1 MKTKL
6 RRIHMVGIG
15 GAGMSGIAEVL
26 LNLGYSVSGS
36 DVADNDTVR
45 RLRGL
50 GARIERGHSADHL
63 ADAEV
68 LVKSTAIDW
77 DNPEVVAA
85 REEGVPVIPRAE
97 MLAELMRLKTGIAV
111 AGTHGK
117 TTTTSLLAT
126 VFTEAE
132 MDPTVI
138 IGGRLNTYGS
148 HARMGEGEYL
158 IAEADESDGSFLSLL
173 PIMNVVTNV
182 DLDHTDYYPD
192 IASVDEAFVQFM
204 NQVPFYGLNVVCG
217 DDPRVQKLLPRV
229 KRPVLTYGLDPEN
242 DLRAEILELGLSSRF
257 AVYWQGE
264 PWAEVTLAHPGR
276 HNIQN
281 ALAAIAV
288 AMQSDIPK
296 ESVLRGL
303 QGFGGVGRRMEKKG
317 ESEGVLVLDDYGH
330 HPREVDLTLRTV
342 KEVFS
347 DRRLVVVFQ
356 PHRFSRTRDL
366 FADFCRAFSQ
376 ADLLFLTEVYPAS
389 EDPIPGV
396 NGFTLAQGIRQMDG
410 REVVFC
416 EDLEDCLRQL
426 LDVCAPG
433 DVLLTLGAGDVT
445 RLGGMFLEE
454 SVG

>member
-6 RRIHMVGIG
+6 RGIHMVGIG
-15 GAGMSGIAEVL
+15 GSGMSGIAEVL
-26 LNLGYSVSGS
+26 INLGYKVSGS

-45 RLRGL
+45 RLRHL
-50 GARIERGHSADHL
+50 GARIDTGHKAENV

-68 LVKSTAIDW
+68 LVKSTAIGW

-85 REEGVPVIPRAE
+85 REKGVPVIPRAE

-117 TTTTSLLAT
+117 TTATSLLAE
-126 VFTEAE
+126 VFKEAG

-148 HARMGEGEYL
+148 HALMGEGEYL

-182 DLDHTDYYPD
+182 DLDHTDYYSD
-192 IASVDEAFVQFM
+192 MTAVDEAFVQFM

-217 DDPRVQKLLPRV
+217 DDTRLRELLSRV
-229 KRPVLTYGLDPEN
+229 KRPVLTYGLDQDN
-242 DLRAEILELGLSSRF
+242 DLRAEIHELGLVSRF
-257 AVYWQGE
+257 SVYWKGSL
-264 PWAEVTLAHPGR
+264 WAEVLLSHPGR

-288 AMQSDIPK
+288 AMQSDIPP

-303 QGFGGVGRRMEKKG
+303 ENFGGVGRRMEKKG
-317 ESEGVLVLDDYGH
+317 ESEGVLLLDDYGH
-330 HPREVDLTLRTV
+330 HPREIEFTLRTV
-342 KEVFS
+342 KEVYG
-347 DRRLVVVFQ
+347 DRRLIVVFQ
-356 PHRFSRTRDL
+356 PHRFTRTRDL
-366 FADFCRAFSQ
+366 FAGFCRAFTL
-376 ADLLFLTEVYPAS
+376 ADLLFLTEIYPAS

-396 NGFTLAQGIRQMDG
+396 SGVSLAQGIRQMSG
-410 REVVFC
+410 QEVMFC
-416 EDLEDCLRQL
+416 EDFSSCLREL
-426 LDVCAPG
+426 KDISAPG
-433 DVLLTLGAGDVT
+433 DVVLTLGAGDISQ
-445 RLGGMFLEE
+445 LGTMFLNA
-454 SVG
+454 SPQ

>member
-36 DVADNDTVR
+36 DIADNDTIR
-45 RLRGL
+45 RLRDL
-50 GARIERGHSADHL
+50 GARIETGHSADNV

-77 DNPEVVAA
+77 ENPEVLAA
-85 REEGVPVIPRAE
+85 RENGLPVIPRAE

-117 TTTTSLLAT
+117 TTTTSLLAA
-126 VFTEAE
+126 VFTQADL
-132 MDPTVI
+132 DPTVI

-217 DDPRVQKLLPRV
+217 DDPRVRKLLPRV
-229 KRPVLTYGLDPEN
+229 KRPVLTYGLNSDN

-257 AVYWQGE
+257 QVYWRDE
-264 PWAEVTLAHPGR
+264 PWAEVTLAHPGQ

-288 AMQSDIPK
+288 AMQSDISP
-296 ESVLRGL
+296 ESVIKGL
-303 QGFGGVGRRMEKKG
+303 ESFGGVGRRMEKKG
-317 ESEGVLVLDDYGH
+317 ESDGVLVLDDYGH
-330 HPREVDLTLRTV
+330 HPREIDLTLRTV
-342 KEVFS
+342 KEVFG
-347 DRRLVVVFQ
+347 DRRLIVVFQ

-366 FADFCRAFSQ
+366 FADFCRAFTQ

-396 NGFTLAQGIRQMDG
+396 NGFTLAQGIRQIDG
-410 REVVFC
+410 QEVVFC
-416 EDLEDCLRQL
+416 EDYAACLRELQ
-426 LDVCAPG
+426 DICVPG
-433 DVLLTLGAGDVT
+433 DVLLTLGAGDIT
-445 RLGGMFLEE
+445 KLGPMFLQEVAE
-454 SVG
+454 

>member
-6 RRIHMVGIG
+6 RGIHMVGIG

-36 DVADNDTVR
+36 DIADNDTVR

-50 GARIERGHSADHL
+50 GARIETGHRAENL
-63 ADAEV
+63 AGAEV
-68 LVKSTAIDW
+68 LVKSTAIGP
-77 DNPEVVAA
+77 DNPEVLAA
-85 REEGVPVIPRAE
+85 REKGIPVIPRAE

-117 TTTTSLLAT
+117 TTTTSLLAA
-126 VFTEAE
+126 VFTQADL
-132 MDPTVI
+132 DPTVI

-173 PIMNVVTNV
+173 PIVNVVTNV

-192 IASVDEAFVQFM
+192 MAAVDEAFVRFM
-204 NQVPFYGLNVVCG
+204 NRVPFYGLNVVCG
-217 DDPRVQKLLPRV
+217 DDARLRQILPRI
-229 KRPVLTYGLDPEN
+229 KRPVLTYGMGQDN
-242 DLRAEILELGLSSRF
+242 DLRAEILELGRSSRF
-257 AVYWQGE
+257 AVYWRDE
-264 PWAEVTLAHPGR
+264 LWAEVTLAHPGR

-288 AMQSDIPK
+288 AMQSDIPPEAMLK
-296 ESVLRGL
+296 GLES
-303 QGFGGVGRRMEKKG
+303 FGGVGRRMEKKG

-330 HPREVDLTLRTV
+330 HPREIDLTLQTV
-342 KEVFS
+342 KEVFG
-347 DRRLVVVFQ
+347 DRRLIVVFQ
-356 PHRFSRTRDL
+356 PHRFTRTRDL
-366 FADFCRAFSQ
+366 FPDFCRAFSR

-396 NGFTLAQGIRQMDG
+396 NGLSLAQGIRQMG
-410 REVVFC
+410 GQEVVFC
-416 EDLEDCLRQL
+416 EDLAGCLQELR
-426 LDVCAPG
+426 DISAPG
-433 DVLLTLGAGDVT
+433 DVVLTLGAGDVT
-445 RLGGMFLEE
+445 RLGEMFLNETQP
-454 SVG
+454 

>member
-6 RRIHMVGIG
+6 RGIHMVGIG

-36 DVADNDTVR
+36 DIADNDTIR

-50 GARIERGHSADHL
+50 GARIETAHKAENV

-68 LVKSTAIDW
+68 LVKSTAIDP
-77 DNPEVVAA
+77 DNPELIAA
-85 REEGVPVIPRAE
+85 REKGIPVIPRAE

-117 TTTTSLLAT
+117 TTTTSLLAAI
-126 VFTEAE
+126 FTEAG

-148 HARMGEGEYL
+148 HALMGEGEYL

-192 IASVDEAFVQFM
+192 MASVDEAFVQFM

-217 DDPRVQKLLPRV
+217 DDPRIQELLPRI
-229 KRPVLTYGLDPEN
+229 KRPVLTYGLGPEN
-242 DLRAEILELGLSSRF
+242 DLQAEIQELGQASRF
-257 AVYWQGE
+257 AVYWHGAH
-264 PWAEVTLAHPGR
+264 WADVTLTHPGR
-276 HNIQN
+276 HNILN
-281 ALAAIAV
+281 ALAAVAV
-288 AMQSDIPK
+288 AMQSDIPQEAMLK
-296 ESVLRGL
+296 GLES
-303 QGFGGVGRRMEKKG
+303 FGGVGRRMEKKG

-330 HPREVDLTLRTV
+330 HPREIDLTLQTV
-342 KEVFS
+342 KEVFG
-347 DRRLVVVFQ
+347 DRRLIVVFQ
-356 PHRFSRTRDL
+356 PHRFTRTRDL
-366 FADFCRAFSQ
+366 FADFCRAFTK

-396 NGFTLAQGIRQMDG
+396 NGISLAQGIRQMG
-410 REVVFC
+410 SQEVVFC
-416 EDLEDCLRQL
+416 EDLSVCLREL
-426 LDVCAPG
+426 RDIAAPG
-433 DVLLTLGAGDVT
+433 DVVLTLGAGSVT
-445 RLGGMFLEE
+445 RLGDMFLNE
-454 SVG
+454 